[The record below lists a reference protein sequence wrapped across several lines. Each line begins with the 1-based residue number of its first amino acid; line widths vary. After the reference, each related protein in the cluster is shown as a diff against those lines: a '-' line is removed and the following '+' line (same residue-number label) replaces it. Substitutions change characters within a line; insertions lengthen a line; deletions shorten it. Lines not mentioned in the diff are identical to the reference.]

1 MRVLYLVFSVSPFDN
16 TIRHHTDRPKNT
28 MRNTKHP
35 TLNTKLRLN
44 STTKDKLMSLFDK
57 LQHITAA
64 RQTLAERGITSNVV
78 MEKILSPT
86 EAIINGRRMIL
97 AGTNNYMGLT
107 FDPDCIEAAS
117 EAAQRLGTGTTGSRM
132 ANGTYD
138 GHVQLERELADFYGC
153 THGVV
158 FSTGYIANLG
168 MLSSLTGPSDIL
180 LIDADSHASIYDG
193 CRLSGAEIIRFRHN
207 NPDDLEKR
215 LKRLGDRAAN
225 TLIVVEGI
233 YSMLGDR
240 APLADIAAVKEKYGA
255 YLLVDEAHSLGV
267 LGERGCGLAE
277 EANVEVNVDFIVG
290 TFSKSLGAI
299 GGFCVSNHPELE
311 LVRFASRPFM
321 FTASSSPSVIAST
334 RAALNIIRTRPEL
347 RRKLWNNAHHLYEK
361 LQGLGFQLG
370 PEPSP
375 VVAVR
380 VPNIDD
386 AIVLWKGLLESGI
399 YVNLVTPPATPD
411 GGCLLRCSVSAA
423 HTPEQINKICNAFES
438 QQEALPAAQ
447 TA

>member
-1 MRVLYLVFSVSPFDN
+1 MG
-16 TIRHHTDRPKNT
+16 
-28 MRNTKHP
+28 
-35 TLNTKLRLN
+35 
-44 STTKDKLMSLFDK
+44 LFDK
-57 LQHITAA
+57 LQNITAA
-64 RQTLAERGITSNVV
+64 RQKLAERGITSNVV
-78 MEKILSPT
+78 MEKVLSST
-86 EAIINGRRMIL
+86 EAIINDRRMIL

-107 FDPDCIEAAS
+107 FDPECIAAAS
-117 EAAQRLGTGTTGSRM
+117 QAAQKLGTGTTGSRM
-132 ANGTYD
+132 ANGTYS
-138 GHVQLERELADFYGC
+138 GHIQLEHELADFYGC
-153 THGVV
+153 VYGVV

-168 MLSSLTGPSDIL
+168 MLSALTGPGDVL

-207 NPDDLEKR
+207 EPDDLEKR
-215 LKRLGDRAAN
+215 LRRLGDRTPN

-240 APLADIAAVKEKYGA
+240 APLADIANLKETYGS

-267 LGERGCGLAE
+267 LGERGRGLSE
-277 EANVEVNVDFIVG
+277 ETGVEDSVDFIVG

-299 GGFCVSNHPELE
+299 GGFCVSNHSELE

-334 RAALNIIRTRPEL
+334 RATLNIIRSRPEL
-347 RRKLWNNAHHLYEK
+347 RNKLWDNAQKLYQQLK
-361 LQGLGFQLG
+361 ALGFQLG

-380 VPNIDD
+380 VPNIDQ
-386 AIVLWKGLLESGI
+386 AVALWKGLLEAGV

-411 GGCLLRCSVSAA
+411 GGCLLRCSVSAGHSA
-423 HTPEQINKICNAFES
+423 EQIEQIGNAFASLRDVVQIAE
-438 QQEALPAAQ
+438 PA
-447 TA
+447 